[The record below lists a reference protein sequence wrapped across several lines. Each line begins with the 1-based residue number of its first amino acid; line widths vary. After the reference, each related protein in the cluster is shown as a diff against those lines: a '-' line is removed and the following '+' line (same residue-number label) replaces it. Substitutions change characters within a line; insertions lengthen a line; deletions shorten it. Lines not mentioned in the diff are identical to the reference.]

1 MNILV
6 VAATEMEI
14 APFTAQNNQ
23 VEILITGVGAP
34 SCMYAL
40 TKKLLQQKYD
50 FILQAGIAGT
60 FKNQF
65 ALGETY
71 FIKTDLFADLGIQEG
86 NNFFTLFDGG
96 FLKPDTIPYT
106 NGQLLNLAENY
117 FGLKVANAI
126 TINTISDSLA
136 QTELY
141 KKKYDADI
149 ESMEGAAFHYVC
161 IQENIP
167 FLQIRS
173 ISNFVGERI
182 KTNWK
187 MKESIE
193 NLNNTLNRIIAQLQ
207 NYDNNSFNIL
217 PTISNS

>member
-1 MNILV
+1 MNILA

-14 APFTAQNNQ
+14 APFIAQNNEA
-23 VEILITGVGAP
+23 EILITGVGAP
-34 SCMYAL
+34 ACMYAL
-40 TKKLLQQKYD
+40 TKKLFKQKYD
-50 FILQAGIAGT
+50 LVIQAGIAGT
-60 FKNQF
+60 FKNHF

-71 FIKTDLFADLGIQEG
+71 MVKTDLFADLGIQEG
-86 NNFFTLFDGG
+86 NNFYTLFDGG
-96 FLKPDTIPYT
+96 FLQPDLLPYT
-106 NGQLLNLAENY
+106 KAQLVNTIENY
-117 FGLKVANAI
+117 FNLKPANAI
-126 TINTISDSLA
+126 TINTVSDSLA

-161 IQENIP
+161 IQENVS

-173 ISNFVGERI
+173 VSNFVGERV

-193 NLNNTLNRIIAQLQ
+193 SLNENLIRIIEEL
-207 NYDNNSFNIL
+207 N
-217 PTISNS
+217 PSNKSCNFK

>member
-1 MNILV
+1 MKILV

-14 APFTAQNNQ
+14 APFMAQNNQ
-23 VEILITGVGAP
+23 PEILITGVGAP
-34 SCMYAL
+34 ACMYAL
-40 TKKLLQQKYD
+40 TKKLLQQQYD
-50 FILQAGIAGT
+50 LVVQAGIAGT

-71 FIKTDLFADLGIQEG
+71 AVKTDLFADLGIQEG
-86 NNFFTLFDGG
+86 NNFYSLFDGG
-96 FLKPDTIPYT
+96 FLKPDAMPYT
-106 NGQLLNLAENY
+106 NAQLLNTTENF
-117 FGLKVANAI
+117 FGLKMANAI
-126 TINTISDSLA
+126 TINTVSDSLA

-161 IQENIP
+161 IQENIS

-173 ISNFVGERI
+173 ISNFVGERV

-187 MKESIE
+187 MKEAVD
-193 NLNNTLNRIIAQLQ
+193 NLNQNLIRII
-207 NYDNNSFNIL
+207 NKITMNSK
-217 PTISNS
+217 P

>member
-1 MNILV
+1 MKILV

-14 APFTAQNNQ
+14 APFIAQNNQ
-23 VEILITGVGAP
+23 AEILITGVGAP
-34 SCMYAL
+34 ACLYAL
-40 TKKLLQQKYD
+40 TKKLLQQQYD
-50 FILQAGIAGT
+50 LVIQAGIAGT

-65 ALGETY
+65 ALGET
-71 FIKTDLFADLGIQEG
+71 FAIKTDLFADLGIQEG
-86 NNFFTLFDGG
+86 NNFYSLFDGG

-106 NGQLLNLAENY
+106 NAQLINTTENY
-117 FGLKVANAI
+117 YGLKIANAI
-126 TINTISDSLA
+126 TINTVSDSLP

-161 IQENIP
+161 IQENVS

-173 ISNFVGERI
+173 ISNFVGERV

-193 NLNNTLNRIIAQLQ
+193 SLNENLIRIVNGFRRL
-207 NYDNNSFNIL
+207 DV
-217 PTISNS
+217 